1 MGLYADD
8 SKMFRVIKHEADVEQ
23 FQSDLSNVHDWSRR
37 WRMQFNIEK
46 CKFMRFSHKKSI
58 TDIHFDM
65 NGVLLNR
72 VRSVKDLGIL
82 VTDDLRWAQHI
93 SEITFKANRT
103 LGLVKR
109 VCRDIKDV
117 HIRKALYCS
126 LIRPQLEYATELWSP
141 NQVKYKHMLEN
152 IQRRAT
158 KFILDYPLHCSYSER
173 LVKLNLLPLE
183 HRRIWN
189 DVVFFFKCQN
199 GLYDIDISNGL
210 LDIIL
215 DLVISTI
222 SVRLDATLNSLNT
235 RIFQE

>member
-1 MGLYADD
+1 MFTLFINGLPNQIESPTKIGLCADD
-8 SKMFRVIKHEADVEQ
+8 SKIFRVIRHEADVEQ
-23 FQSDLSNVHDWSRR
+23 FQSDLSNVYDWTGR

-58 TDIHFDM
+58 TDIHYDM

-82 VTDDLRWAQHI
+82 VTDDLHWAQHTL
-93 SEITFKANRT
+93 EITLKANRT

-126 LIRPQLEYATELWSP
+126 LIRPQLEYATELWSS
-141 NQVKYKHMLEN
+141 NQVKYKRMLEN

-158 KFILDYPLHCSYSER
+158 KFILGYPLHCSYTER
-173 LVKLNLLPLE
+173 LVKLNLLPLY
-183 HRRIWN
+183 HRTIWN
-189 DVVFFFKCQN
+189 DLVFFFKCQH
-199 GLYDIDISNGL
+199 GLYDIDI
-210 LDIIL
+210 
-215 DLVISTI
+215 
-222 SVRLDATLNSLNT
+222 
-235 RIFQE
+235 